1 MKLFK
6 RETFINHDYF
16 HIVNSVYPKIID
28 SINSTFL
35 SFKENRD
42 ASKSFVEY
50 FEIGHREIHLVDNS
64 DMSCSRVN
72 DLLSDLFVSLTKFD
86 SKSLYYNIPDL
97 FYNYHAVHYYHQIK
111 EIIVSLDKNSV
122 PSNKI
127 VDYFIRYEIERH
139 EKKECHC
146 GESHDLLD
154 SYKLKELLTKILDYY
169 YSVNN
174 PWFNENSMNLQTEY
188 KFLN

>member
-6 RETFINHDYF
+6 CEPSINHDYF
-16 HIVNSVYPKIID
+16 NIVKSVYPKIID
-28 SINSTFL
+28 SIDSIFL

-42 ASKSFVEY
+42 ASKPFVEY

-127 VDYFIRYEIERH
+127 VDYFIKYEIERH

-154 SYKLKELLTKILDYY
+154 SNKLKELLTKILDYY

-174 PWFNENSMNLQTEY
+174 HYIIENSINYQNEY
-188 KFLN
+188 KYLN

>member
-1 MKLFK
+1 MELVK
-6 RETFINHDYF
+6 REKTINHDYY
-16 HIVNSVYPKIID
+16 HVVKSVYPKIID
-28 SINSTFL
+28 SIDSIFL

-64 DMSCSRVN
+64 NMSCSSVN

-86 SKSLYYNIPDL
+86 SKSLYYDIPDL

-127 VDYFIRYEIERH
+127 VDYLIKYEIERH
-139 EKKECHC
+139 EKNECHC
-146 GESHDLLD
+146 GENHDLLD

-174 PWFNENSMNLQTEY
+174 PCFRENIMNHKSEY
-188 KFLN
+188 KYLN

>member
-6 RETFINHDYF
+6 REPSINHDYF
-16 HIVNSVYPKIID
+16 HIVKSVYPKIID
-28 SINSTFL
+28 SIDSIFL

-42 ASKSFVEY
+42 ASKSLVEY

-64 DMSCSRVN
+64 NMSCSSVN

-86 SKSLYYNIPDL
+86 SKSLYYDIPDL

-127 VDYFIRYEIERH
+127 VDYLIKYEIERH
-139 EKKECHC
+139 EKNECHC

-174 PWFNENSMNLQTEY
+174 SCYNEYCMSYLGEY
-188 KFLN
+188 RYLN

>member
-6 RETFINHDYF
+6 REPSINHDYF
-16 HIVNSVYPKIID
+16 NIVKSIYPKIID
-28 SINSTFL
+28 SIDSIFL

-50 FEIGHREIHLVDNS
+50 FEIGHREIHLVANS
-64 DMSCSRVN
+64 NMSCSSVN
-72 DLLSDLFVSLTKFD
+72 DLLSDLFVSLAKFD
-86 SKSLYYNIPDL
+86 SKSVYYDIPDL

-122 PSNKI
+122 SSNKI
-127 VDYFIRYEIERH
+127 IDYLIKYEIERH
-139 EKKECHC
+139 ENNECHC
-146 GESHDLLD
+146 GESHNLLE

-174 PWFNENSMNLQTEY
+174 HYFIGKSINYQYDY
-188 KFLN
+188 KYLN

>member
-1 MKLFK
+1 MKIFK
-6 RETFINHDYF
+6 RETSINHDYF
-16 HIVNSVYPKIID
+16 HIVKSIYPKIID
-28 SINSTFL
+28 SVDSIFL
-35 SFKENRD
+35 AFMENRD

-64 DMSCSRVN
+64 NMSCSSVN

-86 SKSLYYNIPDL
+86 SKSECYDIPDL

-111 EIIVSLDKNSV
+111 EIIVGLDKNSV
-122 PSNKI
+122 TSNKI
-127 VDYFIRYEIERH
+127 VDYLIKYEIERH
-139 EKKECHC
+139 EKNECHC

-154 SYKLKELLTKILDYY
+154 SNKLQELLTKILDYY

-174 PWFNENSMNLQTEY
+174 HYFIENSISYQNEY
-188 KFLN
+188 KYLN

>member
-6 RETFINHDYF
+6 REPSINHDYF

-64 DMSCSRVN
+64 NMSCSRVN

-86 SKSLYYNIPDL
+86 SKSLYYDIPDL

-111 EIIVSLDKNSV
+111 EVIVSLDKNSV

-127 VDYFIRYEIERH
+127 VDYLIKFEIERH
-139 EKKECHC
+139 EKNECHC
-146 GESHDLLD
+146 GESHNLLD

-169 YSVNN
+169 YSLNN
-174 PWFNENSMNLQTEY
+174 PCFNENIMNLQTKY

>member
-6 RETFINHDYF
+6 RETSINHDYF
-16 HIVNSVYPKIID
+16 RIVKSVYPKIID
-28 SINSTFL
+28 SIDSIFL

-64 DMSCSRVN
+64 NMSCSSVN

-86 SKSLYYNIPDL
+86 SKSVCYDIPDL

-111 EIIVSLDKNSV
+111 EIIVSLDKKSI

-127 VDYFIRYEIERH
+127 VEYFIKYEINRH
-139 EKKECHC
+139 ENNECFC
-146 GESHDLLD
+146 GESHELLD
-154 SYKLKELLTKILDYY
+154 SYKLKKLLTKILDYY

-174 PWFNENSMNLQTEY
+174 PCFNENSMNLQTEY
-188 KFLN
+188 KYLN